1 MKAKE
6 ASQLRSGI
14 ELSEKV
20 AGMLQMPSKFYS
32 EMLGDAML
40 IILRLAEIGATVIC
54 GFPGGESRE
63 MSDGNILH
71 ITLGPFY
78 HEDQDT
84 PYTYMRATDEPNLIP
99 LTICQVVME
108 AEAEIKELMDDFDE

>member
-1 MKAKE
+1 MKSEE

-14 ELSEKV
+14 ELSERV
-20 AGMLQMPSKFYS
+20 AELLRIPPKFYS

-40 IILRLAEIGATVIC
+40 VILRLSELGVTVIC
-54 GFPGGESRE
+54 GFPGGESRA
-63 MSDGNILH
+63 MSDGNVLH
-71 ITLGPFY
+71 VTLGPFY

-108 AEAEIKELMDDFDE
+108 AEREIKELVDDFDE